1 MFSRKS
7 AYFFW
12 VFGCDLENR
21 QNLFVAVRWVCDIL
35 KYWACFLLNYVFQ
48 CTKHQKKYHMIVM
61 QLRYIVTSGLLMWG
75 VRGEVLHGEVLQGV
89 RGLVRYVFYHLFYI
103 FMLYNLNLGYW
114 YWYVFYILL
123 HFYVVQF
130 KLGLLVYI
138 LSSFYIFILCFMMMK
153 II

>member
-1 MFSRKS
+1 
-7 AYFFW
+7 
-12 VFGCDLENR
+12 
-21 QNLFVAVRWVCDIL
+21 
-35 KYWACFLLNYVFQ
+35 
-48 CTKHQKKYHMIVM
+48 
-61 QLRYIVTSGLLMWG
+61 MWG

-89 RGLVRYVFYHLFYI
+89 RRLVRYVFYHLFYI